1 MPSGL
6 EARLQ
11 HLLAHLPFAAKG
23 VEDHAL
29 AMALAALPDAEPRR
43 RRQVRTLLLAAAA
56 AACLLAVSAG
66 ALAAAG
72 AIHVTLGGSDVV
84 TPGRQGAVPR
94 LVVPRGA
101 HGIAAVVDGRLWLT
115 TRAGLRIEDLPV
127 DSAALSP
134 HALYVAAGIGD
145 SLVVMAPNG
154 TRAWSHPAGGRVV
167 AIAWA
172 PNGLRIAYVVQRRAG
187 GAQLRTIEGDGDHDH
202 VLDDAVRPVAPTWR
216 ADALA
221 LAYVGAG
228 GRAVVYDLV
237 QSAHRLVQNDPN
249 RTATRISFAP
259 RGRRLAVASERRLWI
274 SGVGRVPAL
283 DDAPARSSIA
293 GIAWAGGT
301 IAVALNTPPS
311 AGIVLSGVRVF
322 RIEHDGEPVLARSL
336 VVRAHVTALDA
347 VGAQLVLAAQP
358 EHTRRLL
365 VASVG
370 GSQRLTNLRQVLL
383 EVAAGTTVS
392 MLTVR

>member
-11 HLLAHLPFAAKG
+11 DLLAHRPSAAKG

-29 AMALAALPDAEPRR
+29 ATALAALPDAEPRH
-43 RRQVRTLLLAAAA
+43 RRQLRTLVLAAAA

-72 AIHVTLGGSDVV
+72 ALHVRLGGSDVLGH
-84 TPGRQGAVPR
+84 GRQEVVPR

-115 TRAGLRIEDLPV
+115 SRVGLRIEDLPV

-172 PNGLRIAYVVQRRAG
+172 PNGLRIAYVVQPHAG
-187 GAQLRTIEGDGDHDH
+187 GTQLRTIEGDGDHDQL
-202 VLDDAVRPVAPTWR
+202 LDAAVRPVAPTWR

-221 LAYVGAG
+221 VAYVGAG
-228 GRAVVYDLV
+228 GRPVVYDLG
-237 QSAHRLVQNDPN
+237 QSAHRLVQNDAG
-249 RTATRISFAP
+249 RTASWISFAP
-259 RGRRLAVASERRLWI
+259 RGRRLAVASGRRLWI

-283 DDAPARSSIA
+283 DHAPAKASIA
-293 GIAWAGGT
+293 GITWVGDT
-301 IAVALNTPPS
+301 IAVAVDPPPT
-311 AGIVLSGVRVF
+311 AGVLLSGVRVF
-322 RIEHDGEPVLARSL
+322 RIGRNDEPLLARSL
-336 VVRAHVTALDA
+336 VVRARVAALDA
-347 VGAQLVLAAQP
+347 LGTQLVLAVQP
-358 EHTRRLL
+358 QDSRRLL

-370 GSQRLTNLRQVLL
+370 GRQRLAELRRVLL
-383 EVAAGTTVS
+383 EVATGTTVS
-392 MLTVR
+392 TLSVR